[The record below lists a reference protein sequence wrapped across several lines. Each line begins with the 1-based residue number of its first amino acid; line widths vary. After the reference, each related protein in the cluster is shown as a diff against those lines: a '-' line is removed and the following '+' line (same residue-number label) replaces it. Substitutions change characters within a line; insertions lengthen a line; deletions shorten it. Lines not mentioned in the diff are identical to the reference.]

1 LSLKQCHA
9 PEDRH
14 PLIKDAKTSPSTYQI
29 KTNGLLKLPHLLDIR
44 PMSFLNWLYFR
55 WFEDIFVFSEER
67 GGGNMDP
74 LDEESPDEKGY
85 DETSCLREGWS

>member
-1 LSLKQCHA
+1 
-9 PEDRH
+9 
-14 PLIKDAKTSPSTYQI
+14 
-29 KTNGLLKLPHLLDIR
+29 
-44 PMSFLNWLYFR
+44 MSFLNWLYFR